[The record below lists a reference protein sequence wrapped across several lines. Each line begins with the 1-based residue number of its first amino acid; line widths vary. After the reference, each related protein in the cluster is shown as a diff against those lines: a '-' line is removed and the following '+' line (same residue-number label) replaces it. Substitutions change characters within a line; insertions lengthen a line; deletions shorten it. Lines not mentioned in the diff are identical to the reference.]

1 MKIRTANIERTT
13 RETSITLKLNI
24 DGEGKYKID
33 IPVGFLK
40 HMLELFS
47 KHGLFDLEIKG
58 SGDIEVDNHHIVEDI
73 AICLGRAFKD
83 ALGDMIGVK
92 RYGFFILPM
101 DESLAEVAI
110 DISNRPFLAFNAIS
124 TSAQACGFDVELARE
139 FFNKFALHAG
149 ISMHIKLSGCEN
161 LHHGLEAVFK
171 CMARALCEAT
181 RLDPRIKDTNTTKG
195 VY

>member
-101 DESLAEVAI
+101 DE
-110 DISNRPFLAFNAIS
+110 
-124 TSAQACGFDVELARE
+124 
-139 FFNKFALHAG
+139 
-149 ISMHIKLSGCEN
+149 
-161 LHHGLEAVFK
+161 
-171 CMARALCEAT
+171 
-181 RLDPRIKDTNTTKG
+181 
-195 VY
+195 